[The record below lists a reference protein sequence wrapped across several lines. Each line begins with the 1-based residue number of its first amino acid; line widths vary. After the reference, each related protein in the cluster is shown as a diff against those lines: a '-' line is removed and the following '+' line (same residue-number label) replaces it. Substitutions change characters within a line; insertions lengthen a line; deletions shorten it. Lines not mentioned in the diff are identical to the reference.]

1 MATARVAIVP
11 PARSPSELVAY
22 AKANPGKVNYGFV
35 PGTVGHMTT
44 EMFARSTGIELTRVP
59 YKGNGQAIGDFIGG
73 HVSMMVLSLTPI
85 LGQVKTGKLFA
96 LAVTTPDRSTL
107 LPDVPTIAES
117 AVPGFS
123 AAIRYGL
130 AAPAGT
136 PAAIVE
142 RLSRELR
149 AAVMSDEV
157 RERMLN
163 EGAQPMASTPA
174 EYAAEIDS
182 EERKWSALVK
192 SLNLKME

>member
-1 MATARVAIVP
+1 
-11 PARSPSELVAY
+11 
-22 AKANPGKVNYGFV
+22 
-35 PGTVGHMTT
+35 
-44 EMFARSTGIELTRVP
+44 
-59 YKGNGQAIGDFIGG
+59 
-73 HVSMMVLSLTPI
+73 MMVLSLSTI
-85 LGQVKTGKLFA
+85 LGSVKAGQLFA
-96 LAVTTPDRSTL
+96 LAVTTPERSKL

-130 AAPAGT
+130 VAPAST
-136 PAAIVE
+136 PAPIVE

-149 AAVMSDEV
+149 AAVMSEEV
-157 RERMLN
+157 RERLLS
-163 EGAQPMASTPA
+163 EGAQPLASTPA

>member
-1 MATARVAIVP
+1 
-11 PARSPSELVAY
+11 
-22 AKANPGKVNYGFV
+22 
-35 PGTVGHMTT
+35 
-44 EMFARSTGIELTRVP
+44 
-59 YKGNGQAIGDFIGG
+59 
-73 HVSMMVLSLTPI
+73 
-85 LGQVKTGKLFA
+85 
-96 LAVTTPDRSTL
+96 VTTPDRSKL

-130 AAPAGT
+130 VAPAGT
-136 PAAIVE
+136 SAAIVE
-142 RLSRELR
+142 RLSLELR
-149 AAVMSDEV
+149 AAVMSEEV

-163 EGAQPMASTPA
+163 EGAQPVASTPA

>member
-1 MATARVAIVP
+1 
-11 PARSPSELVAY
+11 
-22 AKANPGKVNYGFV
+22 
-35 PGTVGHMTT
+35 
-44 EMFARSTGIELTRVP
+44 
-59 YKGNGQAIGDFIGG
+59 
-73 HVSMMVLSLTPI
+73 
-85 LGQVKTGKLFA
+85 
-96 LAVTTPDRSTL
+96 VTTPERSKL

-130 AAPAGT
+130 APAGT
-136 PAAIVE
+136 PAPIVE

-149 AAVMSDEV
+149 AAVMSEDV
-157 RERMLN
+157 RERMLG

-192 SLNLKME
+192 SLNLNMQ